1 MVEVRRFT
9 GSPALSFFRAGR
21 VEATADREVQI
32 DSLLQALIAY
42 VEQLDTCGDD
52 LALLLEHA
60 TTTCRPALK
69 TMLQRRIK
77 YMTSSC
83 KMTLLKV

>member
-9 GSPALSFFRAGR
+9 VSPALSFFRVGR
-21 VEATADREVQI
+21 VEGTADREVQI

-52 LALLLEHA
+52 LALLLEHGPQ
-60 TTTCRPALK
+60 PAAL
-69 TMLQRRIK
+69 R
-77 YMTSSC
+77 
-83 KMTLLKV
+83 

>member
-9 GSPALSFFRAGR
+9 VSAALSFFRVGR
-21 VEATADREVQI
+21 VEATADRGVQI

-52 LALLLEHA
+52 LALLLEHGPQSA
-60 TTTCRPALK
+60 AL
-69 TMLQRRIK
+69 R
-77 YMTSSC
+77 
-83 KMTLLKV
+83 